1 MIPARVKGRTH
12 TEKLVTWIPWL
23 HLVHLLKTSNMLSYS
38 STTWQYRK
46 YMKIHERTVTTPLA
60 HRLRDFPVPGW
71 LPGVALCFHGLD
83 LGFEKKKKTRW
94 LIESDHDDAA
104 EQDTMFIPLKN
115 VDRIYQWLRVEN
127 RFWAVQKT
135 FNISC
140 CWCSHLLIL
149 CLKKLKH
156 PIWWLKLSQ
165 TSRIWWWSPRG

>member
-1 MIPARVKGRTH
+1 MFTFKHIPMNIIVNIACNFLVAFSISYNLLVDPRPTPLSPMIPARVKGRTH

-83 LGFEKKKKTRW
+83 LGFEKKKKNAVTNVERPRRCRGTR
-94 LIESDHDDAA
+94 HD
-104 EQDTMFIPLKN
+104 
-115 VDRIYQWLRVEN
+115 V
-127 RFWAVQKT
+127 
-135 FNISC
+135 
-140 CWCSHLLIL
+140 
-149 CLKKLKH
+149 H
-156 PIWWLKLSQ
+156 PPEKC
-165 TSRIWWWSPRG
+165 R